1 MAAFIGLQQDSL
13 EFRSNASISA
23 YPGQKKESVWTQK
36 ASACHIIY
44 CAWQGRE
51 VKAALD
57 LRHCL
62 WVTNRFAELSQKYT
76 SCSKHLRK
84 KMNASL
90 QVITMSHMYLLQ
102 FCKLSKYIVTMN
114 FIIIVL

>member
-44 CAWQGRE
+44 CAWQGRR
-51 VKAALD
+51 VKEAFD
-57 LRHCL
+57 LSHCH
-62 WVTNRFAELSQKYT
+62 WGAQSHGQG
-76 SCSKHLRK
+76 
-84 KMNASL
+84 L
-90 QVITMSHMYLLQ
+90 QIHPANIWAGQL
-102 FCKLSKYIVTMN
+102 I
-114 FIIIVL
+114 

>member
-44 CAWQGRE
+44 CAWQGRQ
-51 VKAALD
+51 VKEAFD
-57 LRHCL
+57 LSHC
-62 WVTNRFAELSQKYT
+62 
-76 SCSKHLRK
+76 H
-84 KMNASL
+84 
-90 QVITMSHMYLLQ
+90 
-102 FCKLSKYIVTMN
+102 
-114 FIIIVL
+114 